1 MPLPLPN
8 LIKGETIL
16 IAHAWAIQ
24 TTYSDMTI
32 KVVQVWVLADAICN
46 ARVYYL
52 LHLNL
57 SLSRVHITNLQSG
70 IAALSQR
77 DDPQPVL
84 GQSSSDEDEDEEE
97 GGDQYDDSR
106 SLHRAESTSSI
117 RKDKPWHK
125 KDSGSSQGN
134 NDSYIFD

>member
-1 MPLPLPN
+1 M
-8 LIKGETIL
+8 
-16 IAHAWAIQ
+16 
-24 TTYSDMTI
+24 
-32 KVVQVWVLADAICN
+32 
-46 ARVYYL
+46 
-52 LHLNL
+52 

-84 GQSSSDEDEDEEE
+84 GQSSSDEDEEE
-97 GGDQYDDSR
+97 GGDQFDSR